1 VLNLYAKIFIGFWL
15 SMIVIIASWMLAG
28 RYIDPLPE
36 QFDLR
41 DEEALRDALTR
52 GGQARGP
59 ELRGPEP
66 GGSRPRGPEGRP
78 DNRGMDFRGPGGGER
93 PPRDM
98 RPGPGPRRPEIDAE
112 SKGLRPPRNLYRI
125 YYALQNINE
134 AALPAWIEQ
143 TENETGL
150 NIFLV
155 NPQGKEILGR
165 ELIPGTEKIVE
176 KLSGFRRRT
185 ALREGRISL
194 FGQEI
199 HRPGQGM
206 VIAIVANTLPA
217 SPIMKALTE
226 HLWLRLLL
234 AIVIS
239 GLISYAV
246 SRYLTR
252 PLKQL
257 QLASRKLASGD
268 LDARIDVPDRGGD
281 ETDELA
287 RDFNSMAEQLQ
298 REMQAQKRLLRDVSH
313 ELRSP
318 LARLRVALALAE
330 QQPEKQAEQL
340 RRIERETERLDE
352 LIGQLLAVP
361 ENKINLEDSL
371 DLVILLRELSDD
383 ASFEAQQENK
393 SILYRTV
400 LDEAVVKTRGD
411 LLKKALENVIRNA
424 LGYTSPGSSVL
435 IELDKTAGF
444 FRVSVTDQG
453 PGIPEAALDRIFEPF
468 YRVDDAR
475 QRETGGYGLGL
486 SIASRS
492 IKQHNGS
499 IRAENTGTGL
509 MVEITLPI

>member
-1 VLNLYAKIFIGFWL
+1 
-15 SMIVIIASWMLAG
+15 MIIIIASWMLAG

-36 QFDLR
+36 QFDAQ
-41 DEEALRDALTR
+41 DEIGLLGAPGR
-52 GGQARGP
+52 GGQRPEREPRGP
-59 ELRGPEP
+59 
-66 GGSRPRGPEGRP
+66 GSREHRPRPPEGRP
-78 DNRGMDFRGPGGGER
+78 DHDRERGFRGPDGGQREPRSFDR
-93 PPRDM
+93 PPPDM
-98 RPGPGPRRPEIDAE
+98 RSGPGQRRPDANPE
-112 SKGLRPPRNLYRI
+112 AKGLRPPRDLYRI
-125 YYALQNINE
+125 YYALQNISDE
-134 AALPAWIEQ
+134 DLPAWIER
-143 TENETGL
+143 TENKVGL
-150 NIFLV
+150 KIFIV
-155 NPQGKEILGR
+155 DREGNDILGR
-165 ELIPGTEKIVE
+165 DLVPGTDKVVE

-185 ALREGRISL
+185 ALREGRVSL

-206 VIAIVANTLPA
+206 VIAIIANTLPA
-217 SPIMKALTE
+217 SPIVKALTE

-330 QQPEKQAEQL
+330 KQPENLAEQL

-361 ENKINLEDSL
+361 EGKINLEDSL
-371 DLVILLRELSDD
+371 DLVMLLQELSDD
-383 ASFEAQQENK
+383 ANFEAQQENK
-393 SILYRTV
+393 SILYRTA

-424 LGYTSPGSSVL
+424 LSYTNPGTSVL
-435 IELDKTAGF
+435 IELDKTTEF
-444 FRVSVTDQG
+444 FVVSVTDQG
-453 PGIPEAALDRIFEPF
+453 PGIPESALDKIFEPF

-509 MVEITLPI
+509 MVHISLPI